1 MGVPACPHSGL
12 FPGGVEWK
20 GEKMVGMS
28 QLDLTSLLPRDLVSL
43 GISSAEHREDLLSGI
58 GALRARVLQLQ
69 GRGVQV

>member
-1 MGVPACPHSGL
+1 MGRW
-12 FPGGVEWK
+12 E
-20 GEKMVGMS
+20 GEKTVGMS

-43 GISSAEHREDLLSGI
+43 GISSVEHREDLLSGI